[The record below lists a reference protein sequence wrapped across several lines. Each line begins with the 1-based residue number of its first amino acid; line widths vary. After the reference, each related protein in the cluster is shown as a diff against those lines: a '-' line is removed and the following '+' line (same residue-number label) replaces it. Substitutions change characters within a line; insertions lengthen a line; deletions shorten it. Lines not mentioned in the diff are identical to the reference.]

1 MEANV
6 LSAGGMYTEAI
17 EAYLKAL
24 EYEEAAPYAGYG
36 LGSVYYSL
44 DEGAAALGRFADSQE
59 ILDTLPPAA
68 HRELRYRISYNTG
81 VVLFGG
87 GDFAGAAAAFRE
99 ALRLDPGRLEA
110 KRNLELSLLSLT
122 RETGGRAEPRRE
134 ESTGRA
140 ALFEYLRHKEQNRWQ
155 SREWEG
161 EEQHHA
167 PDY

>member
-1 MEANV
+1 MEANF
-6 LSAGGMYTEAI
+6 LNAGGMYTEAI

-44 DEGAAALGRFADSQE
+44 DEGKAALERFADSQK
-59 ILDTLPPAA
+59 ILDTLSPSA
-68 HRELRYRISYNTG
+68 HRELRYRINYNTG

-87 GDFAGAAAAFRE
+87 GNFAGAAASFRE
-99 ALRLDPGRLEA
+99 ALRLDPARIEA
-110 KRNLELSLLSLT
+110 KRNLELSLLSLA
-122 RETGGRAEPRRE
+122 RESGSRTEPRRE
-134 ESTGRA
+134 ESPSRA
-140 ALFEYLRHKEQNRWQ
+140 ALFEYLRQKEQNQWK

-161 EEQHHA
+161 EEQHNG